1 MGSQQQAARWI
12 PPPADTTK
20 NNVDAAISK
29 NIGRAAVA
37 AVARDGA
44 GVFQGASV
52 LVIQASLTQKRWK

>member
-29 NIGRAAVA
+29 NIGQAAVA

-52 LVIQASLTQKRWK
+52 LVIQASLTQK

>member
-1 MGSQQQAARWI
+1 VGSQQQAARWI

-29 NIGRAAVA
+29 NIGQAAVA
-37 AVARDGA
+37 AVARDGAGA

-52 LVIQASLTQKRWK
+52 LVIQASLTQK